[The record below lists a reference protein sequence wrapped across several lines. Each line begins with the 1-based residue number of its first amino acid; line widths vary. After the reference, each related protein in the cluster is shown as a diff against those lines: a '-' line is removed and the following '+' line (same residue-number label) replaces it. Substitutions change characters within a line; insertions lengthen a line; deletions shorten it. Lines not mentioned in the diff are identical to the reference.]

1 VKTQEGEHIV
11 AQRKKTSVSRRRVLQ
26 GAAAAAGT
34 LPFVHVSHGLAA
46 ESIGNWPAG
55 AKGDS
60 VFVGVTTPLTGAYSA
75 DGIDHLKGYQLAI
88 EHLNEGKGLAAHV
101 PSLKGKK
108 GVLGKKIDYKSA
120 DTQTQPNPAIQA
132 QTTFITQDKAI
143 MITGSLSSAVAIALE
158 KLAQRYQVL
167 NMVGCSGA
175 NETTGV
181 DCQKFAF
188 RSQPSAYMS
197 AKALAPVLGKEI
209 GRNKKA
215 IYLVPDYA
223 YGHSV
228 EQSTGQ
234 FTEKELGWKSLGS
247 QVYPFGKVSDYSS
260 YLLNIAN
267 SGADVFVNVAF
278 GGEAVASIKQA
289 KQFGILDKMKMV
301 VPNISAFQG
310 QELGPEYMAGV
321 YGTMDFW
328 WTLSETNALAKIFVD
343 TFHAKFNYR
352 PSWPAHI
359 AYTQVMVWAD
369 AVTRARTFNP
379 AKVIA
384 ELEAGHKLQMPLGEV
399 WYRKE
404 DHQEVRAVPVVV
416 GKTKAEMR
424 NKDDYFKIV
433 GLTPGPETMP
443 PDFLGCKMP
452 ASI

>member
-1 VKTQEGEHIV
+1 V
-11 AQRKKTSVSRRRVLQ
+11 AQRKKNSVSRRRVLQ

-34 LPFVHVSHGLAA
+34 LPLIHVPRSFAA
-46 ESIGNWPAG
+46 EEAVGNWPAG
-55 AKGDS
+55 VAGKTA
-60 VFVGVTTPLTGAYSA
+60 FVGVTTPLTGPYSA

-88 EHLNEGKGLAAHV
+88 EHLNEGKGLVEHM
-101 PSLKGKK
+101 PTLKGKK
-108 GVLGKKIDYKSA
+108 GVLGKKIVYKNA

-132 QTTFITQDKAI
+132 QTTYITQDKAI
-143 MITGSLSSAVAIALE
+143 MVTGSLNSAVAIAIE
-158 KLAQRYQVL
+158 KLAQRYKVL

-181 DCQKFAF
+181 DCQKYAF
-188 RSQPSAYMS
+188 RSQPSAYMA

-209 GRNKKA
+209 GKNKKS
-215 IYLVPDYA
+215 IFLVPDYA

-228 EQSTGQ
+228 EKSTGE

-247 QVYPFGKVSDYSS
+247 QVCPLGTKDYSS

-278 GGEAVASIKQA
+278 GADAVASCKQA

-310 QELGPEYMAGV
+310 KELGPEIMAGV

-328 WTLSETNALAKIFVD
+328 WTLSETNAMAKVFVD
-343 TFHAKFNYR
+343 TFRAKFNYR

-359 AYTQVMVWAD
+359 AYTQMMVWAD
-369 AVTRARTFNP
+369 AVTRAKSFNP
-379 AKVIA
+379 IKVIK

-404 DHQEVRAVPVVV
+404 DHQQVRAVPVVV

-424 NKDDYFKIV
+424 NEDDFFKIV
-433 GLTPGPETMP
+433 GLTPGPEVMP
-443 PDFLGCKMP
+443 ADFLGCKMP
-452 ASI
+452 TSA